1 MLQTATAAS
10 HYHMRSGGSRAIY
23 APPKGRPS
31 RSEEREGNRNSRMPP
46 KFKRFLD
53 RNDVYGAGVAE
64 RASLLDGSDDDEED
78 FFVAGGGRRYNK
90 DTKIKRVQGQVDEV
104 IEVMQDN
111 VAKVIDR
118 GENLELLQD
127 KSEELSDHSIKFLNT
142 SKRLKSTM
150 RWHNCKMYALLF
162 TVLLVI
168 ILVIVLPIIIQKY
181 RKQP

>member
-1 MLQTATAAS
+1 
-10 HYHMRSGGSRAIY
+10 
-23 APPKGRPS
+23 
-31 RSEEREGNRNSRMPP
+31 MPP

-53 RNDVYGAGVAE
+53 SGDIYGAGIAE

-78 FFVAGGGRRYNK
+78 FFIAGGGKRYSK
-90 DTKIKRVQGQVDEV
+90 DTKIKRVQ
-104 IEVMQDN
+104 
-111 VAKVIDR
+111 
-118 GENLELLQD
+118 
-127 KSEELSDHSIKFLNT
+127 EELSDHSIKFLNT

-181 RKQP
+181 RKP

>member
-1 MLQTATAAS
+1 MLQTAAAAS

-23 APPKGRPS
+23 APPPGRQDPS
-31 RSEEREGNRNSRMPP
+31 RSE
-46 KFKRFLD
+46 
-53 RNDVYGAGVAE
+53 E

-78 FFVAGGGRRYNK
+78 FFVAAGGKRYNK

-181 RKQP
+181 RKP